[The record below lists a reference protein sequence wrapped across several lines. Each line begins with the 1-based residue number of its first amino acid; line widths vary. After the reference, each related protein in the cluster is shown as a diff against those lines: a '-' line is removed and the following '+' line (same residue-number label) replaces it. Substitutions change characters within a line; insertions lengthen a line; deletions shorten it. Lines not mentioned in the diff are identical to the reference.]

1 MRSPQQDL
9 GSPSGKGGVGG
20 AQIGIL
26 GCGTGGK
33 GVETN
38 ANGVFFPLGTS

>member
-26 GCGTGGK
+26 GCSTKGK

-38 ANGVFFPLGTS
+38 VNGFFFSWGTS